1 MDSFMKSRIP
11 QDDTAI
17 FGPNLKVVGRMFCEI
32 YEKSFCGKLGKL
44 NNTFDF
50 HSILCDCKHFH

>member
-1 MDSFMKSRIP
+1 MKSRIP